1 MKKKIV
7 SVILVAAMAVGCLA
21 GCGSKEAKNEDA
33 FYIGGIGPVT
43 GDAARTVHRLLSMRL
58 MKPVELTVIRLNII
72 SRMIRETLKR
82 QQTHTTP

>member
-43 GDAARTVHRLLSMRL
+43 GDAAIYGTAVQNGAQIA
-58 MKPVELTVIRLNII
+58 VELTVIRLNII